1 MNWIEMQ
8 LSDVVWVVVE
18 GAVHRGVVVQ
28 ISPGHHVYPPPAVWQ
43 VSVRLTRN
51 SAVITRPSTQVFN
64 HERAA
69 VRFVEI
75 ERGLKQLA
83 EARVEVL
90 AAARLLRAQPES
102 YEARLEV
109 IEADA
114 KLDAVEKRVLTTLGS
129 LPAIVGELS

>member
-1 MNWIEMQ
+1 MNEVQ
-8 LSDVVWVVVE
+8 LADVVWVVVE
-18 GAVHRGVVVQ
+18 DAVHRGVVVQ
-28 ISPGHHVYPPPAVWQ
+28 ISYPPPPPVWQ
-43 VSVRLTRN
+43 VSVRLTQS
-51 SAVITRPSTQVFN
+51 SAVVTRSSTQVFN
-64 HERAA
+64 HKHAA
-69 VRFVEI
+69 VRSLEI

-90 AAARLLRAQPES
+90 TAARLLRAQPES

-114 KLDAVEKRVLTTLGS
+114 QLDAVEKHVLTTLGA